1 MENYYGDYVQLE
13 KALQYVTSLDLPIPI
28 GVNVLNVDP
37 LGFHLANKYH
47 LQFLQIDSA
56 VGHVKPRMKHPYK
69 LFLIYIVQK
78 QQQN

>member
-13 KALQYVTSLDLPIPI
+13 KALQYVTSLDLLIPI

-47 LQFLQIDSA
+47 LQFY
-56 VGHVKPRMKHPYK
+56 R
-69 LFLIYIVQK
+69 LILWLVM
-78 QQQN
+78 